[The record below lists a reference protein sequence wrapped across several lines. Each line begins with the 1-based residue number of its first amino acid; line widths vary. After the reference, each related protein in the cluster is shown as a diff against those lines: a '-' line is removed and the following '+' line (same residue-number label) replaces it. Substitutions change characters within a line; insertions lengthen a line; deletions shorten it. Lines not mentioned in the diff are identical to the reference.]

1 MPPFQVVSNFEP
13 AGDQP
18 RAIAELT
25 QGVGNGMK
33 HQVLLGVT
41 GSGKTFT
48 LANVIARINRP
59 TLVISHN
66 KTLAAQLYSE
76 FKEFFPNNAVEY
88 FVSYYDY
95 YQPEAYVPQTDVYIE
110 KDASINDRLDRLR
123 LSSTTSLMSRR
134 DVLIVASVSCIYN
147 LGSPQDYK
155 EFLLYLEEGQE
166 MDRDAALRKLV
177 DIQYERNDSD
187 LARGKIRVRGDTL
200 EVYPAYKQ
208 EALRIQFFGD
218 TIERIAAIDPVS
230 GNEVQRFNK
239 VAVYPAKHFITSPD
253 NIDRACLAIAEEL
266 ERRLKELKNAGKYTQ
281 AERLASRTKYD
292 MEMLKEV
299 GYCHGIENYSC
310 ALSGRPSGSHPFCL
324 IDYFPEDFVTL
335 IDESHVTIPQINGM
349 YEGDKSRK
357 ETLVEYGFRLPSC
370 LDNRPLK
377 FNEFMDLIKQRV
389 YVSATPGP
397 FEKKESHAMVIEQII
412 RPTGI
417 VDPPIEV
424 RPTKGQVDDL
434 MEEIRKRA
442 KKDERVLVTTLTKR
456 MSEDLT
462 QYLEEHG
469 LKVKYVHSD
478 IETIDRM
485 QILKDLR
492 LKKFDC
498 LVGVNLLR
506 EGLDLPEVSLV
517 AIFDADKEG
526 FLRSQTSLIQVSGRA
541 ARNINGLVIMYADR
555 VSAAMRGTIKECD
568 RRRKVQ
574 TAFNKTHGIT
584 PRTIQK
590 AIRGGIEELARDEAP
605 ELVFAVAGQNEE
617 EYTLS
622 DHIARME
629 REMES
634 AARNLQFERAALIRR
649 GPGGSR
655 MMRVVDLRPR
665 RGEVVALRR
674 GDIIFV
680 PRSTLGELAA
690 FFTQVRAALPIG
702 FSYSINGSN
711 GDGYA
716 TF

>member
-1 MPPFQVVSNFEP
+1 MEAVDKLVRGIEKGEP
-13 AGDQP
+13 S
-18 RAIAELT
+18 
-25 QGVGNGMK
+25 
-33 HQVLLGVT
+33 QVLLGVT

-48 LANVIARINRP
+48 LANVIERINRP

-155 EFLLYLEEGQE
+155 EFLLYLEEGQD

-187 LARGKIRVRGDTL
+187 LGRGKIRVRGDTL
-200 EVYPAYKQ
+200 EVYPAYKE

-230 GNEVQRFNK
+230 GNEIQRLNK
-239 VAVYPAKHFITSPD
+239 VAVYPAKHFITSSD
-253 NIDRACLAIAEEL
+253 NIDRAYVAIEEEL
-266 ERRLKELKNAGKYTQ
+266 EQRLKELKSAGKYTQ

-292 MEMLKEV
+292 LEMLREV

-310 ALSGRPSGSHPFCL
+310 ALSGRPPGSRPFCL
-324 IDYFPEDFVTL
+324 IDYFPEDFLTL
-335 IDESHVTIPQINGM
+335 IDESHVTIPQLNGM
-349 YEGDKSRK
+349 YAGDKARK

-377 FNEFMDLIKQRV
+377 FNEFSELIKQRV

-397 FEKKESHAMVIEQII
+397 FEKKESRARVIEQII

-424 RPTKGQVDDL
+424 RPTTGQVDDL
-434 MEEIRKRA
+434 MEEIKKRA
-442 KKDERVLVTTLTKR
+442 KKNERVLVTTLTKR

-517 AIFDADKEG
+517 AILDADKEG

-555 VSAAMRGTIKECD
+555 VSAAMKATISECD
-568 RRRKVQ
+568 RRRKIQ

-584 PRTIQK
+584 PQTIQK
-590 AIRGGIEELARDEAP
+590 AIRAGIEELARDDAH

-617 EYTLS
+617 EYTLTN
-622 DHIARME
+622 HISQME
-629 REMES
+629 REMEL
-634 AARNLQFERAALIRR
+634 AARNLQFERAALIRDKIKE
-649 GPGGSR
+649 
-655 MMRVVDLRPR
+655 MK
-665 RGEVVALRR
+665 
-674 GDIIFV
+674 DIK
-680 PRSTLGELAA
+680 TGKLK
-690 FFTQVRAALPIG
+690 
-702 FSYSINGSN
+702 
-711 GDGYA
+711 
-716 TF
+716 